1 VYTASGSMF
10 QLGLLALF
18 GLAGYAM
25 RKLEFPTAPMVLGLV
40 LGDNME
46 KALRQSLMMSQG
58 DPSILVRPIPAVLLS
73 LAALLLIVPLFKKL
87 NAFRV
92 QVLERES

>member
-1 VYTASGSMF
+1 
-10 QLGLLALF
+10 
-18 GLAGYAM
+18 
-25 RKLEFPTAPMVLGLV
+25 VLGLV

-46 KALRQSLMMSQG
+46 RALRQSLMMSQG

-73 LAALLLIVPLFKKL
+73 LAALLFLVPLFKKL